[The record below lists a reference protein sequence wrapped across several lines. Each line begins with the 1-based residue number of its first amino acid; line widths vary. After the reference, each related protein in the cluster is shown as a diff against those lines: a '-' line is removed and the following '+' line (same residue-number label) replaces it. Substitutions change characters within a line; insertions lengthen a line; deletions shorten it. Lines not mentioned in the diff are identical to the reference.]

1 MTVVTR
7 THAVALAGVRG
18 HVVQI
23 EAGLQAGS
31 PALVLAGL
39 PDTAARSAR
48 QRIRSAI
55 VASEQR
61 WPVQR
66 VRVALSP
73 ASLPKRGRGFDVG
86 VAVAILAVSEMVPAA
101 SLAGT
106 VFLGEL
112 GPDGW
117 IRHVPGVLPA
127 VAAAAG
133 AGFTRAVVPP
143 SDAAEALLVP
153 GLTVVTPPSLRAL
166 AAWLRGKP
174 LAAGGQLVRVLRSG
188 GALPPVAGAG
198 AGDGG
203 GELADVAGQPAA
215 RRAAEICAAGGH
227 HLLLAGPPAAGTT
240 MLAQRLPAIMPPL
253 ARAAALEV
261 SALHSVAGTLPAGRP
276 LITRPPLVAPHHD
289 ATKAAIVGG
298 GSGLI
303 RPGAASLA
311 HRGCLVLDQAT
322 QFSREALDALRQPL
336 DSGEVMV
343 ARGGLT
349 ARFPARFTL
358 VATTDPCPC
367 AQSAAR
373 GPACTCTPLMQRR
386 YLARLSRPLL
396 DRIEVKVKMAPAG
409 RAELLRDRRNAE
421 PGAVVAER
429 VRVARERAARRLAGT
444 PWRLNAE
451 VPGSELRRPLLRPA
465 PGALAPL
472 ERAVDLGQV
481 SARGAH
487 RVIGLSWTLADLAG
501 ASRPRR
507 EEVSCGLALWL
518 GQEPGSPPAR

>member
-1 MTVVTR
+1 MTLVTR

-23 EAGLQAGS
+23 EAGLQAGT

-39 PDTAARSAR
+39 PDAAARSAR
-48 QRIRSAI
+48 ERIRSA
-55 VASEQR
+55 VVVSEQR

-66 VRVALSP
+66 VRVTVSP

-106 VFLGEL
+106 VFVGEL

-143 SDAAEALLVP
+143 PDAAEALLVP
-153 GLTVVTPPSLRAL
+153 GMTVVTAPTLRAL
-166 AAWLRGKP
+166 AAWLRGRP

-188 GALPPVAGAG
+188 GLAPGTG
-198 AGDGG
+198 SDAGDGG
-203 GELADVAGQPAA
+203 RELADVAGQPAA

-227 HLLLAGPPAAGTT
+227 HLLLVGPPAAGTT
-240 MLAQRLPAIMPPL
+240 MLARRLPAIMPPL
-253 ARAAALEV
+253 ERAAALEV
-261 SALHSVAGTLPAGRP
+261 SALHSVAGMLPPGRP
-276 LITRPPLVAPHHD
+276 LITRPPLVAPHHGV
-289 ATKAAIVGG
+289 TRAAIAGG

-311 HRGCLVLDQAT
+311 HRGCLVLDQAP

-336 DSGEVMV
+336 DSGEVMI

-367 AQSAAR
+367 ARSAAR
-373 GPACTCTPLMQRR
+373 GSACTCTPLMQRR

-429 VRVARERAARRLAGT
+429 VRAARERAARRLAGT

-451 VPGSELRRPLLRPA
+451 VPGSELRRQLLRPA

-501 ASRPRR
+501 TGRPRR

-518 GQEPGSPPAR
+518 GKEPGSPLAR